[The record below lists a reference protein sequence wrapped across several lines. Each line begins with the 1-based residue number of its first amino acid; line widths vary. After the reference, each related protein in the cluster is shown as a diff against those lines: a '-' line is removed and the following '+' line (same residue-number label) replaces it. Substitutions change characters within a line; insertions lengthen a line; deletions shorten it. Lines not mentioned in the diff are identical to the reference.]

1 MSFLNKVESKVFFRL
16 VRVFSFFM
24 AFIGL
29 IMLIY
34 ALVVIVGNFLPTK
47 SSVEVS
53 FNDVQKAI
61 KANSYQENP
70 DTTNATNSNAT
81 TQINERTQYI
91 QNKITSITQLILKKL
106 NLPQDNFE
114 NISNNIVS
122 NINNI
127 DAKYQKSYLDG
138 LYEVLEKAP
147 ANKLDDYYRQYNDLF
162 NQKINSIIE
171 SKMKKQS
178 SQSTYLIIALSGLG
192 VIFMY
197 SIILALLA
205 IERNTRKEN

>member
-24 AFIGL
+24 AFVGL
-29 IMLIY
+29 IILVY
-34 ALVVIVGNFLPTK
+34 ALVVLVENFLPTK

-53 FNDVQKAI
+53 FSDVQKTLQT
-61 KANSYQENP
+61 NSNQEN
-70 DTTNATNSNAT
+70 TTNATGI
-81 TQINERTQYI
+81 TQKKNEQDQYF
-91 QNKITSITQLILKKL
+91 QNKITSLTQLILKKL
-106 NLPQDNFE
+106 NLPQDKFE
-114 NISNNIVS
+114 DIYNTIES
-122 NINNI
+122 NINSI

-138 LYEVLEKAP
+138 LYDVLEKAP
-147 ANKLDDYYRQYNDLF
+147 KDSLDDYYRQYNNLF
-162 NQKINSIIE
+162 NQRIEAIYE
-171 SKMKKQS
+171 SKIKKQS
-178 SQSTYLIIALSGLG
+178 SYSTYLILALSGLG

>member
-1 MSFLNKVESKVFFRL
+1 MSFLNKVENKIFFRL

-47 SSVEVS
+47 SSVEVNFS
-53 FNDVQKAI
+53 DVQKAI
-61 KANSYQENP
+61 KTNYYEENP
-70 DTTNATNSNAT
+70 DTTNATTSNNTA
-81 TQINERTQYI
+81 QINERTQYI

-138 LYEVLEKAP
+138 LYEA
-147 ANKLDDYYRQYNDLF
+147 
-162 NQKINSIIE
+162 
-171 SKMKKQS
+171 
-178 SQSTYLIIALSGLG
+178 
-192 VIFMY
+192 
-197 SIILALLA
+197 
-205 IERNTRKEN
+205 